1 MAKFMQDPSLLSA
14 ASKHETHYV
23 SYLNVVAA
31 VFD

>member
-1 MAKFMQDPSLLSA
+1 MVKFMQDPSLLSA